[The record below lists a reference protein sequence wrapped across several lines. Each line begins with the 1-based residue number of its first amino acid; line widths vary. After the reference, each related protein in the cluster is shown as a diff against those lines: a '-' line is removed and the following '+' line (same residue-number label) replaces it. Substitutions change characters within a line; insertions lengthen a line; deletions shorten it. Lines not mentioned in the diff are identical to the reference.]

1 LDGSTGMSRFHIRT
15 GIRQKILLGF
25 VAMALMIGALGGY
38 GIYVLEAT
46 GRMVAQTY
54 DRPLLTVNYSRLAD
68 QIFTQMQNELL
79 RRRYASPAEKAAIDR
94 DIAKLGESLGEDLS
108 MARAQALSDAERAAI
123 DAIEERVAHW
133 NELWQAAPSRT
144 EGHRLQDLSTQIGQ
158 SFDQLVALTIDHSLA
173 QRREDL
179 SAIARFQSWTIAAMV
194 LALVIAGAITFFL
207 ARRIVRP
214 FSMAVSVADRIAGG
228 QLDTVIPRGF
238 GDETGVLLQSMSVMR
253 DGIRAMMAR
262 ERTRRRAAE
271 TRLAD
276 ALESAHEGLVLIDAS
291 GTIVI
296 ANKQIGAFF
305 PPLAPLCREGIQF
318 SAVTRLLYQQLLHPE
333 KAPNLFALPPS
344 GFELHLVDGR
354 WIHVSSSRTRDGGQF
369 FFFTD
374 FSDVKE
380 REQRYREAQLQAEA
394 ASRAKS
400 SFVANMSHELR
411 TPLNAIIGF
420 SEIMQREMFGKL
432 ENRNY
437 AGYIADILQSGR
449 HLLAIINGVL
459 DLAKSQSGKLTV
471 HFETVDL
478 GQILVDCASMMR
490 DQCARGELIL
500 ELTKPPVQ
508 MLVSGEPA
516 KLRQVLLNLLSNA
529 VKFTEPGGR
538 VALSAR
544 DEGDTIVVDV
554 RDTGIGMSSDDIA
567 IALTPFG
574 QVDNRLARRFDGT
587 GLGLPLAKELIE
599 LHRGT
604 LIVDSE
610 PARGS
615 TISVV
620 LPKQVPTEKA
630 GISASAIAA

>member
-1 LDGSTGMSRFHIRT
+1 MSRFLNRT

-38 GIYVLEAT
+38 GIYALEAT
-46 GRMVAQTY
+46 QRMVALTY

-68 QIFTQMQNELL
+68 QIFAEMQSGLL

-94 DIAKLGESLGEDLS
+94 DIPKLADSLHEDLA
-108 MARAQALSDAERAAI
+108 MARAQALSDAERARI
-123 DAIEERVAHW
+123 DEIQDRVALW
-133 NELWQAAPSRT
+133 NELWEAAPARPESS
-144 EGHRLQDLSTQIGQ
+144 EIPQLFTQIAQ
-158 SFDQLVALTIDHSLA
+158 SFDRMVALTIDDSLA
-173 QRREDL
+173 ERRDDT
-179 SAIARFQSWTIAAMV
+179 SAITRFEFWTIGAMV

-207 ARRIVRP
+207 ARRIARP
-214 FSMAVSVADRIAGG
+214 FRMAVSVADRIAGG

-276 ALESAHEGLVLIDAS
+276 ALESAHEGLVLIDA
-291 GTIVI
+291 GGNIVI

-305 PPLAPLCREGIQF
+305 PPLAPLCHEGVQF
-318 SAVTRLLYQQLLHPE
+318 SAVARLLYQQLLEPE
-333 KAPNLFALPPS
+333 KAPDLFALPAS
-344 GFELHLVDGR
+344 GCELQLDDHR

-374 FSDVKE
+374 FSDIKE
-380 REQRYREAQLQAEA
+380 REQRYREAQLQAET
-394 ASRAKS
+394 ASHAKS

-420 SEIMQREMFGKL
+420 SEIIHRETFGKL
-432 ENRNY
+432 ENRQY

-459 DLAKSQSGKLTV
+459 DLAKSQSGKLAV
-471 HFETVDL
+471 HFETVDF
-478 GQILVDCASMMR
+478 GHILVDCASMMR
-490 DQCARGELIL
+490 DQCKRGDLIL
-500 ELTKPPVQ
+500 EFTEPAGP

-538 VALSAR
+538 VTLSAR
-544 DEGDTIVVDV
+544 DEGDTIVAEV

-574 QVDNRLARRFDGT
+574 QVDNRLARRFEGT

-599 LHRGT
+599 LHGGTLVIHSEPGRGT
-604 LIVDSE
+604 
-610 PARGS
+610 

-620 LPKQVPTEKA
+620 LPKLAPTEA
-630 GISASAIAA
+630 AASAKAIAA

>member
-1 LDGSTGMSRFHIRT
+1 LDGSTGMSRFLIRT
-15 GIRQKILLGF
+15 GIRHKILIGF

-38 GIYVLEAT
+38 GIYVLGAT
-46 GRMVAQTY
+46 GRMGGLTD
-54 DRPLLTVNYSRLAD
+54 DRPLLTVNYSRLAG
-68 QIFTQMQNELL
+68 QNFTEMQDALL
-79 RRRYASPAEKAAIDR
+79 RRRYASSTEKAAIDR
-94 DIAKLGESLGEDLS
+94 DMPKLAENLSEDLATAHS
-108 MARAQALSDAERAAI
+108 QALSDPERADI
-123 DAIEERVAHW
+123 DEIQDRVAHW
-133 NELWQAAPSRT
+133 NELWQTALTRPESRLLP
-144 EGHRLQDLSTQIGQ
+144 ELSAQIAQ
-158 SFDQLVALTIDHSLA
+158 SFDRLVALTIDQSLA
-173 QRREDL
+173 ERRNSL
-179 SAIARFQSWTIAAMV
+179 SAIARFQYWTIGAMV

-214 FSMAVSVADRIAGG
+214 FRMAVSVADRIAGG

-276 ALESAHEGLVLIDAS
+276 ALESAHEGLVLIDA
-291 GTIVI
+291 GGNIVI
-296 ANKQIGAFF
+296 ANKQMGAFF
-305 PPLAPLCREGIQF
+305 PPLAPLCREGVQF
-318 SAVTRLLYQQLLHPE
+318 SAVTRLLYQQLLNPE
-333 KAPNLFALPPS
+333 KAPDLFALPAS
-344 GFELHLVDGR
+344 GCELQLVDNR
-354 WIHVSSSRTRDGGQF
+354 WIHVSSSRTRNGGQF

-420 SEIMQREMFGKL
+420 SEIIQREMFGKL

-437 AGYIADILQSGR
+437 AAYIADILQSGR

-471 HFETVDL
+471 HFEPVDL
-478 GQILVDCASMMR
+478 GHILVDCANMMR
-490 DQCARGELIL
+490 EQCKRGDLIL
-500 ELTKPPVQ
+500 EFTKPTGQ

-538 VALSAR
+538 VALGAR
-544 DEGDTIVVDV
+544 DEGDTIVADV

-567 IALTPFG
+567 VALTPFG
-574 QVDNRLARRFDGT
+574 QVDNRLARRFEGT

-604 LIVDSE
+604 LIIHSE
-610 PARGS
+610 PGRGS

-620 LPKQVPTEKA
+620 LPKLAPTAAARSA
-630 GISASAIAA
+630 GAIAA